1 MSEYTN
7 IDVIDEQESI
17 RRLKA
22 LPRPW
27 AKDYLA
33 MYSSWLEGITID
45 PWLMSVPLDDH
56 LVHRGDGV
64 FEAAKCMN
72 GRIYQFDRHLDR
84 LAGSALAIRLD
95 LPATLHEIKQITAAT
110 VRAGGHADCMVRIY
124 ISRGPGGFTTNPFE
138 CPKQGVYVMV
148 SHLHPPSDDDYEHGI
163 TMGLSRVPAK
173 SGFYA
178 AVKSCNY
185 LPNVLLKREAVSK
198 GWKFAVGVNEMGNL
212 TEGSTEN
219 FGLVDQAGVLR
230 LPEPENILEGTTVR
244 RCVELAQGMIDE
256 GLLAGV
262 DRGPLPEA
270 ELASAR
276 EVMFFGTTLDVLP
289 ACRIDD
295 RPVADGQPGP
305 VARELLKRIRRDVL
319 HGHEHSTPTG
329 LED

>member
-7 IDVIDEQESI
+7 IDVLDEQEAI
-17 RRLKA
+17 GRLKD

-27 AKDYLA
+27 ASDYLA
-33 MYSSWLEGITID
+33 MYSTWLGGITKD

-64 FEAAKCMN
+64 FEAAKCVA

-95 LPATLHEIKQITAAT
+95 LPVTLHEIKQIATAT
-110 VRAGGHADCMVRIY
+110 VRAGGKPDCMVRLY
-124 ISRGPGGFTTNPFE
+124 VSRGPGGFTTNPFE

-148 SHLHPPSDDDYEHGI
+148 SELHPPSEDDYDHGI
-163 TMGLSRVPAK
+163 NMGLSRVPAK

-185 LPNVLLKREAVSK
+185 LPNVLLKREAMTK

-219 FGLVDQAGVLR
+219 FALVDQNGVLR
-230 LPEPENILEGTTVR
+230 LPEPENILEGTTIKRAVD
-244 RCVELAQGMIDE
+244 LAQALVDK
-256 GLLAGV
+256 GLLSGV
-262 DRGPLPEA
+262 ERGPLPEA
-270 ELASAR
+270 ELYTAK

-289 ACRIDD
+289 ATRIEGKT
-295 RPVADGQPGP
+295 VSDGQVGP
-305 VARELLKRIRRDVL
+305 VARELLRLIRDDVVNGL
-319 HGHEHSTPTG
+319 EHSTPTG